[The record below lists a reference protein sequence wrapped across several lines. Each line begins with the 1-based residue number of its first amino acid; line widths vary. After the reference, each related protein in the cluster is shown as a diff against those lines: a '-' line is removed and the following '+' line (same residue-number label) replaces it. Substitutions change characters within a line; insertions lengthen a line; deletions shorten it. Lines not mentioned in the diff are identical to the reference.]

1 MADMDSTI
9 QDSSVVTRELYL
21 GDVHNNIHNHVKS
34 VSQEELHC
42 PSCKTDHPEKVKI
55 SACFV
60 GKEDCEK
67 TCDNCEE
74 ILKKKYPTHFDISG
88 ICGICVEKIYS
99 HNDIFIKTL
108 RKGILPNWFSD
119 RDERDYNEGS
129 CVPYFI
135 ENDFCLFDDYTIPF
149 SPNWKDYFDYIDNLV
164 AESEEDK
171 KRQEQRNKVEI
182 QNRALRNANLKAYER
197 ANKKPKQNMYVME
210 VSNKFE
216 KRFEMYE
223 STDYYAT
230 HDPQLDEHGKQFSD
244 REGKYQMIKEIKPQ
258 TRWQN
263 FKLFFEALLF

>member
-34 VSQEELHC
+34 VSQEGLHC
-42 PSCKTDHPEKVKI
+42 PSCKTDHPEKVRI
-55 SACFV
+55 YACFV

-74 ILKKKYPTHFDISG
+74 ILKKKYRTNFDISG

-108 RKGILPNWFSD
+108 REGILLNRLSE
-119 RDERDYNEGS
+119 DEDKDYDEGFF
-129 CVPYFI
+129 VPYVI
-135 ENDFCLFDDYTIPF
+135 ENDFRLFYDYTIPF
-149 SPNWKDYFDYIDNLV
+149 SPNWKDYFDCIDNLV
-164 AESEEDK
+164 AELEEDK

-182 QNRALRNANLKAYER
+182 QNRAFGNANLKAYER

-210 VSNKFE
+210 VSNK
-216 KRFEMYE
+216 YE

-244 REGKYQMIKEIKPQ
+244 REGKYQMIKEIKPL